1 MTIADFDPR
10 NLDIY
15 NDIKELLHFQWQ
27 DDNKV
32 YRYALVEVIDVLNIN
47 SRTKQKNDEQGLTQK
62 EIYNGSLNQLGATT
76 ILSLTE
82 NSKNARLCNS
92 RYTQVRDSLFRSHP
106 WNCLQKR
113 VALAADTAT
122 PAWGFSSQFT
132 LPADC
137 LRLLR
142 ILDYDSDHKVE
153 GRKIL
158 SNASSMKILYVAR
171 ITDPNE
177 YDELL
182 RETLS
187 AALGADIAYGVTSS
201 NPVAQNMYQLF
212 QDKLKDAR
220 FVDATE
226 GQNNSPD
233 LGMTDAIEA
242 STFINSRY

>member
-1 MTIADFDPR
+1 MAST
-10 NLDIY
+10 
-15 NDIKELLHFQWQ
+15 
-27 DDNKV
+27 
-32 YRYALVEVIDVLNIN
+32 VEIC
-47 SRTKQKNDEQGLTQK
+47 
-62 EIYNGSLNQLGATT
+62 NGALNQLGATT

-82 NSKNARLCNS
+82 DSKNARLCNS
-92 RYTQVRDSLFRSHP
+92 RFTQVRDGVFRSHP

-113 VALAADTAT
+113 VELAQDTAT
-122 PAWGFSSQFT
+122 PAWGFKYAFT

-142 ILDYDSDHKVE
+142 ILDYDSNYKVE

-158 SNASSMKILYVAR
+158 SNTETMKILYIGR

-187 AALGADIAYGVTSS
+187 SSLAADIAFAVTS
-201 NPVAQNMYQLF
+201 NNTTATNMYNLF

-220 FVDATE
+220 FVDSTE
-226 GQNNSPD
+226 GQNVEQD
-233 LGMTDAIEA
+233 LGMTDVIDAG
-242 STFINSRY
+242 TFINSRF